1 MVSFPLHEENTRTEV
16 GEKFIFDSFAC
27 LFYLFLFFFDND
39 AERER
44 ERERERENRRRASQ
58 KWMGIR
64 VPFDDRIF
72 ISFCSL
78 VESRIIGRGEQ

>member
-1 MVSFPLHEENTRTEV
+1 MKNLFSIRSRVF
-16 GEKFIFDSFAC
+16 FIF
-27 LFYLFLFFFDND
+27 FFFFSITMQ
-39 AERER
+39 RER

>member
-1 MVSFPLHEENTRTEV
+1 M

-27 LFYLFLFFFDND
+27 LFYLFFFFFDND

-44 ERERERENRRRASQ
+44 ERERESRRRASQ